1 MLLTL
6 WGCAPLPPDGRLA
19 LSDSVRRQIYER
31 AQVEFARARLI
42 KPAVAVP
49 TEAAEFK
56 FAPLILQEIASGR
69 PAEGRDDFVAE
80 SSGRTNATI
89 YFRQEQTTMAGR
101 PHVQMTYVWTGADP
115 RQSPSES
122 APPPMQGVR
131 ITLDSAGNPA
141 IWEVLADSSGARI
154 FVVSQSLEAAA
165 LAEFG
170 KPRPGRRFSIERDL
184 GEAPNT
190 VVARVIEDGPEPMG
204 PMVYW
209 GAGSRDI
216 LAVACRCM
224 PVQARE
230 LMGEQ
235 RYDLV
240 ELKAADVGLVPDF
253 LHRVA
258 APKRLE
264 DPLRLPDGF

>member
-1 MLLTL
+1 MLLAL

-19 LSDSVRRQIYER
+19 LPDSVRRQIYER
-31 AQVEFARARLI
+31 AQDEFARARLI

-49 TEAAEFK
+49 TDAEEFK
-56 FAPLILQEIASGR
+56 FAPLILQEIAGGR
-69 PAEGRDDFVAE
+69 PAEGRDNFVAE

-115 RQSPSES
+115 RPSPSES

-131 ITLDSAGNPA
+131 ITLDSAGCPA
-141 IWEVLADSSGARI
+141 IWEVLADSSGAKI

-170 KPRPGRRFSIERDL
+170 TPRPGRRFSVERDL
-184 GEAPNT
+184 VDAPD
-190 VVARVIEDGPEPMG
+190 VVLARVIEDGPEPMG
-204 PMVYW
+204 PIVYW
-209 GAGSRDI
+209 GAGTGDI
-216 LAVACRCM
+216 VAVACRCM
-224 PVQARE
+224 RVQARE
-230 LMGEQ
+230 LVGEQ

-240 ELKAADVGLVPDF
+240 ELNTGAAGQMPDTMR
-253 LHRVA
+253 RVA
-258 APKRLE
+258 APSRLE
-264 DPLRLPDGF
+264 EQLRLPAGF